1 MRRGPLPSD
10 IAMAERRQLPP
21 QINRIELADRASGRP
36 LVRYQLTVNVGL
48 VDGKRKQ
55 LRKRFATEREA
66 RDALDAVRGDVA
78 KGTYV
83 HPSKVTLADACEAWF
98 AAKHGLKPST
108 LHGHRVN
115 LAATIA
121 KLGDVEVQKLSKRH
135 IDELVVA
142 LRAGGLPSP
151 TGKSRK
157 PWSPRSVNY
166 MLGLLTAVLRD
177 QMRQGHVVRNVAEL
191 VDRISADAK
200 PAGTFTPTELQ
211 QVLDHIDGDRCAI
224 AWQLALTG
232 LRRGEVAGL
241 RWSDID
247 LDARTLRISSTRLR
261 FGKHLVED
269 TPKSRAGRRTLPI
282 PDHLAAT
289 LRTTRA
295 IQAADRLALGEDY
308 EASGY
313 VVVDEG
319 GAALSPHALTS
330 RWARMLKAAGVRH
343 IRFHDARHTCGTLMH
358 LQAVPIAVISA
369 WLGHASKAFT
379 MATYVHSQPE
389 ALTIAAQSFD
399 KVIAESRHS

>member
-1 MRRGPLPSD
+1 
-10 IAMAERRQLPP
+10 MAERRQLPP
-21 QINRIELADRASGRP
+21 QIKRVELAARDGGRP
-36 LVRYQLTVNVGL
+36 VIRYQLTVDVGV

-55 LRKRFATEREA
+55 LRKRYKTEREA
-66 RDALDAVRGDVA
+66 RAALDAVRGDVA

-83 HPSKVTLADACEAWF
+83 HPSKITLTQAFEDWLAS
-98 AAKHGLKPST
+98 KHGLKPST

-115 LAATIA
+115 LAPALA
-121 KLGDVEVQKLSKRH
+121 ELGEVEVQKLSKRH
-135 IDELVVA
+135 LDDLVTA
-142 LRAGGLPSP
+142 LRAGGLTSP

-157 PWSPRSVNY
+157 SWSPRSVNY

-191 VDRISADAK
+191 IDRIPADPK
-200 PAGTFTPTELQ
+200 PPDTFTPSELQ
-211 QVLDHIDGDRCAI
+211 AVLAHIDSDRYAI

-247 LDARTLRISSTRLR
+247 LAARTLQISSTRLR

-269 TPKSRAGRRTLPI
+269 TPKSRASRRTLPI
-282 PDHLAAT
+282 PDHLAAA
-289 LRTTRA
+289 LRAARA
-295 IQAADRLALGEDY
+295 IQAADRLALGEEYD
-308 EASGY
+308 ASGY
-313 VVVDEG
+313 VVVDEC

-330 RWARMLKAAGVRH
+330 RWARTLKAAGVRH

-358 LQAVPIAVISA
+358 LQDVPIAVISA

-389 ALTIAAQSFD
+389 ALTLAARSFNS
-399 KVIAESRHS
+399 VVGESRRS

>member
-1 MRRGPLPSD
+1 
-10 IAMAERRQLPP
+10 MAERRQLPP
-21 QINRIELADRASGRP
+21 QIKRVELAARDGGHP
-36 LVRYQLTVNVGL
+36 VLRYQLTVDVGV
-48 VDGKRKQ
+48 VDGRRKQ
-55 LRKRFATEREA
+55 LRKRYKTEREA
-66 RDALDAVRGDVA
+66 RAALDAVRGDVA

-83 HPSKVTLADACEAWF
+83 HPSKITVAQACEDWLAS
-98 AAKHGLKPST
+98 KHGLKPST

-115 LAATIA
+115 LAPALA
-121 KLGDVEVQKLSKRH
+121 ELGEVEVQKLSKRH
-135 IDELVVA
+135 IDDLVTA
-142 LRAGGLPSP
+142 LRAGGLASP

-157 PWSPRSVNY
+157 SWSPRSVNY

-177 QMRQGHVVRNVAEL
+177 QMRQGHVVRNIAEL
-191 VDRISADAK
+191 VDRIPADPK
-200 PAGTFTPTELQ
+200 LPETFTPSELQ
-211 QVLDHIDGDRCAI
+211 AVLDHIDGDRYAI

-247 LDARTLRISSTRLR
+247 LAARTLQISSTRLR

-269 TPKSRAGRRTLPI
+269 TPKSRASRRTLPI
-282 PDHLAAT
+282 PDHLAAA
-289 LRTTRA
+289 LRAARA

-308 EASGY
+308 EGSGY
-313 VVVDEG
+313 VVVDAC

-358 LQAVPIAVISA
+358 LQDVPIAVISA

-389 ALTIAAQSFD
+389 ALSLAARSFNS
-399 KVIAESRHS
+399 VVGESRRS